1 MIDPRALE
9 ESLNQLDSVLRV
21 EELYLLQRVA
31 QKINSILDLGVLL
44 DQIVTDV
51 AETFGYTRL
60 AILLKDEDTDEL
72 VIAAG
77 WTGELCLKGTRYK
90 IGKEDGMSGHAA
102 ATGQTVYAADVKRVP
117 YYIEGESDT
126 RSELDIPLKVR
137 GDLIGI
143 FNIQQTCVS
152 GFTPERIRLLEAL
165 AGHVSSAIANA
176 RLYQHERDERD
187 RMSKELDEARAIQSA
202 LFPGSCPSI
211 EGFDI
216 TGMCIPCREVG
227 GDWYDYIPLKD
238 GRLGIVLGDV
248 SGKGMGAAFLMSSAR
263 SVLRMQTLRGL
274 SPGKILAEVNN
285 ILISDFPSS
294 RFVTLIY
301 AIADPATRTVTFAN
315 AGHVYPLFV
324 NTNGAGFLQTES
336 GLPLG
341 IMPSEYSE
349 CTIDLPRG
357 SRLFLYTDGIT
368 EAANMAGDEYGD
380 ERILK
385 HVQDPTSSVS
395 TLYSDVARFSAGAP
409 VADDVTVVMV
419 AAK

>member
-152 GFTPERIRLLEAL
+152 GFTPERIRLLSRKL
-165 AGHVSSAIANA
+165 SV
-176 RLYQHERDERD
+176 D
-187 RMSKELDEARAIQSA
+187 R
-202 LFPGSCPSI
+202 G
-211 EGFDI
+211 
-216 TGMCIPCREVG
+216 V
-227 GDWYDYIPLKD
+227 
-238 GRLGIVLGDV
+238 
-248 SGKGMGAAFLMSSAR
+248 
-263 SVLRMQTLRGL
+263 
-274 SPGKILAEVNN
+274 
-285 ILISDFPSS
+285 
-294 RFVTLIY
+294 
-301 AIADPATRTVTFAN
+301 
-315 AGHVYPLFV
+315 
-324 NTNGAGFLQTES
+324 
-336 GLPLG
+336 
-341 IMPSEYSE
+341 
-349 CTIDLPRG
+349 
-357 SRLFLYTDGIT
+357 
-368 EAANMAGDEYGD
+368 
-380 ERILK
+380 
-385 HVQDPTSSVS
+385 
-395 TLYSDVARFSAGAP
+395 
-409 VADDVTVVMV
+409 
-419 AAK
+419 